1 MYGKHLGKPLQ
12 PLTLTTKQARF
23 PGAYA
28 VAVLSPNIGAIKIR
42 LVVFFLG
49 VMLYYRLIYTGST
62 KLRTLRNSVANAS
75 VHTLP

>member
-28 VAVLSPNIGAIKIR
+28 VAILSPNIGAIKIR
-42 LVVFFLG
+42 LVVCVCVFFFFFFFLG
-49 VMLYYRLIYTGST
+49 GGGGDVILQTDLYRFY
-62 KLRTLRNSVANAS
+62 
-75 VHTLP
+75 